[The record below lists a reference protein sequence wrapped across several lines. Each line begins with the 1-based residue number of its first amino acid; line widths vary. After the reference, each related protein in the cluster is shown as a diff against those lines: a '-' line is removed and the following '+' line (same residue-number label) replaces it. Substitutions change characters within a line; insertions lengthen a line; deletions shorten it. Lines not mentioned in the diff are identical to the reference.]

1 MIRRFAGC
9 LFLALVV
16 VTAPASAQFK
26 SKSTPPA
33 NPAGSAAGPAL
44 DEGPPQTHRFQVG
57 FRVTA
62 VGGPCLGL
70 AGTFPLPGEWP
81 EQAVKQ
87 VAEDFSV
94 HVRRSSRRTIDGV
107 EQMTFEIPQLPAGE
121 QASALLTF
129 EVVRRGQAAP
139 SNPQELVLPK
149 ALPRELKK
157 YLGPSPQI
165 ELTNAKIKALAKELV
180 ADLSSPYQQA
190 EALYDGVRERVK
202 IEPGKLLGAAAAL
215 KEGQGPREDVTGLFI
230 AACRVSK
237 IPARMVWVT
246 DGCYAEIFLE
256 RPSGEGLWIACQL
269 EGETK
274 QFGTLTEKRV
284 ILMKGDN
291 FSVPE
296 NKEPQRRV
304 REFFTGKGGRPQL
317 EIVRR
322 LEDNAP

>member
-1 MIRRFAGC
+1 MVRIIVCCLLIAG
-9 LFLALVV
+9 V
-16 VTAPASAQFK
+16 APARAQFK
-26 SKSTPPA
+26 SKSASPA
-33 NPAGSAAGPAL
+33 VAATGGSAAGPAL
-44 DEGPPQTHRFQVG
+44 DDGPPQTHRYQVG

-70 AGTFPLPGEWP
+70 SGTFPLPGEWP
-81 EQAVKQ
+81 EQSVKQ

-94 HVRRSSRRTIDGV
+94 HVRRSSRRTIEGV
-107 EQMTFEIPQLPAGE
+107 EQMTFDIPQLPAGE

-129 EVVRRGQAAP
+129 EVVRRGQTAP
-139 SNPQELVLPK
+139 GNPEELILPK
-149 ALPRELKK
+149 TLPRELKK

-165 ELTNAKIKALAKELV
+165 ELTNAKIKSLAKELV
-180 ADLSSPYQQA
+180 ADHTEPYRQA
-190 EALYDGVRERVK
+190 EALYDGVREQVK
-202 IEPGKLLGAAAAL
+202 IEPGKLLGAAIAL

-246 DGCYAEIFLE
+246 DGCYAEIYLE
-256 RPSGEGLWIACQL
+256 RPSGEGMWIACQL
-269 EGETK
+269 EGEKK
-274 QFGTLTEKRV
+274 QFGTLSDKRV

-291 FSVPE
+291 FSLPE